1 MALQQW
7 FDRAAQQSELN
18 GGRVISGAPKALG
31 LSVTRQEWRQSAE
44 DVAAENGRLLA
55 LWASRDGNGENIVRA
70 AFIADA
76 GVLLLSL
83 PLTAAEADYPGIEHW
98 FPAANRMQRAVA
110 DLSGVPTTDP
120 DVRPWLRHAAWPITR
135 DTRR

>member
-7 FDRAAQQSELN
+7 FDRAAHQSELN
-18 GGRVISGAPKALG
+18 GGGVIAGAPKALG

-44 DVAAENGRLLA
+44 DVAADNGRLLA
-55 LWASRDGNGENIVRA
+55 LWASRDGNGENIMRA

-83 PLTAAEADYPGIEHW
+83 PLTAAETDYPGIEHW
-98 FPAANRMQRAVA
+98 FPAANR
-110 DLSGVPTTDP
+110 
-120 DVRPWLRHAAWPITR
+120 
-135 DTRR
+135 